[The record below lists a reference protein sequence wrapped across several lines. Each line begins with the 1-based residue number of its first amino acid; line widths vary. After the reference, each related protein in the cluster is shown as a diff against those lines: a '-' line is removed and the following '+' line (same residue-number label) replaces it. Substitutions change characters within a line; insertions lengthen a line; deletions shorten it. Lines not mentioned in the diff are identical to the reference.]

1 MAQTNII
8 TLQPGAGGVPV
19 LAQTVYDLL
28 AAAGHDPEVVYR
40 ATDEVPTS
48 SRWAAF
54 KYLLA
59 TPPVRHLTKE
69 GMKAVAVTDYPVPPR
84 YQYHLLRLARS
95 SLAAP
100 IAAVVSGSS
109 HVGLPLALAR
119 RPYVLWVATL
129 YEDELRGRAAAGDAW
144 AEKFLRHRDWKI
156 LEAQEQIVY
165 ERAGVILALS
175 PHTSR
180 RLTERWPTLAQKL
193 RTVVYPADTD
203 RFQPAE
209 GPAQPPYLL
218 FTARIRDP
226 RKNVNLLLRAFSR
239 VRAEFRQIRLVIAGD
254 DPLPAT
260 EKLAA
265 DFGLGAAITFAGH
278 VPANDIVE
286 LYRRATLFVFPSL
299 QEGLGISVLDAMA
312 CGVPVISTRCGGP
325 EGLIED
331 NVTGVLVPNND
342 EEAMARAIG
351 DLLRQ
356 PERMRAMGAAA
367 RERAAQ
373 QFSRPI
379 VEVQLRAAFQDTF
392 GELF

>member
-1 MAQTNII
+1 MAQANIL
-8 TLQPGAGGVPV
+8 TLEPGAGGVPV

-40 ATDEVPTS
+40 ATDDVPTR

-54 KYLLA
+54 KYFLA
-59 TPPVRHLTKE
+59 TPPVRHLTKD
-69 GMKAVAVTDYPVPPR
+69 GMKAVAITDYPVPPR
-84 YQYHLLRLARS
+84 HQYHLLRLARL

-129 YEDELRGRAAAGDAW
+129 YGDELRGRAAAGDAW

-165 ERAGVILALS
+165 ERASLILALS
-175 PHTSR
+175 PHTSHR
-180 RLTERWPTLAQKL
+180 IASFWPTLAHKL

-203 RFQPAE
+203 RFQPGG
-209 GPAQPPYLL
+209 GPAQPSYLL

-226 RKNVNLLLRAFSR
+226 RKNVSLLLRAFAR
-239 VRAEFRQIRLVIAGD
+239 TRAEFPQIRLVIAGD
-254 DPLPAT
+254 DPLPAI

-265 DFGLGAAITFAGH
+265 DLGLGEAITFAGH
-278 VPANDIVE
+278 VPISEFVE

-312 CGVPVISTRCGGP
+312 CGVPVVSTRCGGP

-342 EEAMARAIG
+342 EDALTRAIG

-356 PERMRAMGAAA
+356 PEWMRAMGAAA
-367 RERAAQ
+367 RERTVQ